1 MKTDT
6 NTVTET
12 ATNVATTEQVATTQ
26 VKTKATKSKATG
38 AKLGRKPTAVN
49 EITGKD
55 FIIADLEAANTAVK
69 APTLRAFVAR
79 KVDAGEYTIVG
90 TQKSGGRGKPANIY
104 RKA

>member
-6 NTVTET
+6 NTVTNT
-12 ATNVATTEQVATTQ
+12 ATSATSTETVAVT
-26 VKTKATKSKATG
+26 TKATKSKSTG
-38 AKLGRKPTAVN
+38 AKLGRKPTAVV

-55 FIIADLEAANTAVK
+55 FTVADLEAANANVK

-79 KVDAGEYTIVG
+79 KVTAGEYSIVG